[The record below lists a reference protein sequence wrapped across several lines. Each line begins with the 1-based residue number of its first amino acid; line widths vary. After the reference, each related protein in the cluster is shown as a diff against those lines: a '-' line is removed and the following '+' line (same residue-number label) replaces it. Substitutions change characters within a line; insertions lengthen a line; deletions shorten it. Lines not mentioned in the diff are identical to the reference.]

1 MTVKVTRRVTIV
13 GEPTAGGHFGEYI
26 ELPAGSTM
34 FLPTGRTIDPRTN
47 QGWGRTRLEP
57 DVAVPARDALN
68 KALQLIRERLSG

>member
-1 MTVKVTRRVTIV
+1 
-13 GEPTAGGHFGEYI
+13 
-26 ELPAGSTM
+26 M